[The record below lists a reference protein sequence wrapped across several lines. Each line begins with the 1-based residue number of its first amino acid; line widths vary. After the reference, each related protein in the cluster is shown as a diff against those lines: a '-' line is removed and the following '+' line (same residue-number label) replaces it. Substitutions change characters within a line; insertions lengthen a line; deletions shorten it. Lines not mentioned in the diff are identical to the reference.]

1 MSDPSKTERTNPSAT
16 SDEQALSSAQGTVQR
31 CEKVVSRAL
40 AMVMGG
46 AALFFAL
53 AGGAAIATE
62 RAAPWWALSFPF
74 VIALLFAAT
83 ALIKPV
89 LRTTVTDEEV
99 YALHGL
105 REWRVVMCSIDSVK
119 VVDGVRPQLAHAE
132 LIGPAVTS
140 RVVLIEWTDSN
151 GQAKKS
157 AIASNDPEALAAS
170 INAVRESRATRLSSV
185 RVFADV
191 HEGDADAVEV
201 EASRASAARDESRE
215 G

>member
-1 MSDPSKTERTNPSAT
+1 MTEPTSASAT
-16 SDEQALSSAQGTVQR
+16 SGEQALSSAQGAVQR
-31 CEKVVSRAL
+31 CEKVVSRVL
-40 AMVMGG
+40 SLVMGAG
-46 AALFFAL
+46 ALFFAL
-53 AGGAAIATE
+53 AGLIGVVAE
-62 RAAPWWALSFPF
+62 RAAPWWAKSFPF

-99 YALHGL
+99 YTLHGL
-105 REWRVVMCSIDSVK
+105 REWRVVMSAIDAVK
-119 VVDGVRPQLAHAE
+119 VVDGVRPALANAE

-140 RVVLIEWTDSN
+140 RVVLIEWTDSS

-157 AIASNDPEALAAS
+157 ALASNDPDALAAS

-191 HEGDADAVEV
+191 HERDAVDV
-201 EASRASAARDESRE
+201 EAAHPPAASAESRE